1 MSDTAAPTT
10 PPPTDPN
17 AAQTTGP
24 PPASSNPPAGPTDQP
39 SSSAP
44 PPPPPSSSVVPPPS
58 STPDTPTQ
66 PPPTS
71 PAPIPSSPSPSPSPS
86 PPPATSSPEPPPPAP
101 TTPPPDS
108 TTSPPPAPPVTSTP
122 VTVITVTPS
131 STPDDTT
138 ITLTTTS
145 LNTDPPSSSPP
156 ASSSRSSSSSS
167 SSSSSLAPT
176 QLPATSSSGLSQ
188 PAKIAI
194 AIIIPIFAVVVIA
207 FLGIFFWRRY
217 KKRKDSEEM
226 RRKEVEEYGY
236 NPNND
241 VSGGS
246 GGAVLG
252 AGTVGSHGGDM
263 AESDGSGY
271 RGWGSTAGGR
281 KPSAPLSAS
290 AATSNTNPGYN
301 KASYMEGGMA
311 SMQPQYTP
319 PAQPELYGSPV
330 ASSAAPIIPDVAAIG
345 VAESED
351 PKIQSPDRHSKSPVL
366 SSPTQRPSTA
376 DSSTIGAA
384 MITGP
389 SELDDGLHRGDSV
402 ASSRYTNATR
412 RSEGSDRHVITT
424 GNGYMTNYHPVDGND
439 YYNDVAN
446 PYAGEHEYN
455 GPASPPMIQ
464 QVGARR
470 NTRIENPADSHYA
483 QMPRQGN
490 SGIAQNF

>member
-1 MSDTAAPTT
+1 MLTRPSVFSSSSTTAAPTSPT
-10 PPPTDPN
+10 GPP
-17 AAQTTGP
+17 AGQTTAP
-24 PPASSNPPAGPTDQP
+24 PPASTAPPSSPSNPPP
-39 SSSAP
+39 SSAP
-44 PPPPPSSSVVPPPS
+44 PPPSSEPPPSPTPDPPSQPPSSSP
-58 STPDTPTQ
+58 TPD
-66 PPPTS
+66 
-71 PAPIPSSPSPSPSPS
+71 
-86 PPPATSSPEPPPPAP
+86 PATSSPPPPPPPPPPAS
-101 TTPPPDS
+101 TTDAPPPASSPPPDS
-108 TTSPPPAPPVTSTP
+108 TTAPPPPPTSTP

-131 STPDDTT
+131 SVPDDTT
-138 ITLTTTS
+138 VTVTTTS
-145 LNTDPPSSSPP
+145 LNTNQPSSTPGL
-156 ASSSRSSSSSS
+156 SSTSRSSSSS
-167 SSSSSLAPT
+167 
-176 QLPATSSSGLSQ
+176 TSSNLSPTALPVTGGGGLSQ

-217 KKRKDSEEM
+217 KNRKDSEEM

-241 VSGGS
+241 ASGS

-252 AGTVGSHGGDM
+252 AGTIGSHGGEM
-263 AESDGSGY
+263 AESDGTGY

-281 KPSAPLSAS
+281 KPSGPLSAS
-290 AATSNTNPGYN
+290 AGTSTANPGYN

-319 PAQPELYGSPV
+319 PSQPELYGSPV
-330 ASSAAPIIPDVAAIG
+330 GSAAVPAVAGAGAIG

-384 MITGP
+384 AITGP

-412 RSEGSDRHVITT
+412 RSDGSEHHVITT
-424 GNGYMTNYHPVDGND
+424 GNGYMTNYQSVDGND

-446 PYAGEHEYN
+446 PYAPEHDYGN
-455 GPASPPMIQ
+455 PAAPPMIQ

>member
-1 MSDTAAPTT
+1 MSDTAAPTS
-10 PPPTDPN
+10 PPADPN
-17 AAQTTGP
+17 ANQTTGP
-24 PPASSNPPAGPTDQP
+24 PAASTNPPSGPTDQP
-39 SSSAP
+39 SSSAEPP
-44 PPPPPSSSVVPPPS
+44 PPPPPSSSDAPPPS
-58 STPDTPTQ
+58 STQDPPTQ
-66 PPPTS
+66 PPPSS
-71 PAPIPSSPSPSPSPS
+71 PAPDSTSQPPSPQ
-86 PPPATSSPEPPPPAP
+86 PPPATSSQEPPPPASTTPPDP
-101 TTPPPDS
+101 TTPPP
-108 TTSPPPAPPVTSTP
+108 PPPPTSTP

-138 ITLTTTS
+138 ITVTTTS
-145 LNTDPPSSSPP
+145 LNTDQPSSSP
-156 ASSSRSSSSSS
+156 AVSSSRSSSSSS
-167 SSSSSLAPT
+167 TSGTLSPT
-176 QLPATSSSGLSQ
+176 AMPVAGSGGLSN

-241 VSGGS
+241 VSGS

-252 AGTVGSHGGDM
+252 AGTIGSHGGDM
-263 AESDGSGY
+263 AESDGGGY

-290 AATSNTNPGYN
+290 AATSTANPGYN

-311 SMQPQYTP
+311 SMQPHYTP
-319 PAQPELYGSPV
+319 PSQPELYGSPV
-330 ASSAAPIIPDVAAIG
+330 ASTAVPTIPDTAAIG

-384 MITGP
+384 AITGP